1 MEQYDG
7 STSNWDGSEEQAR
20 EHYDFNPKMAEAF
33 GSFENYM
40 AYLQEAQA
48 ARAETVAANTQ
59 AFAEDPQAQE
69 IADAGGLMQWYGSQ
83 VAAGNDPGAMEG
95 SALASAQ
102 SSWDEVSKSLWEKY
116 TTGSVSQD
124 SYEDENGDKYHW
136 NGTSFTRYE
145 QGSDEGWDIA
155 TGLMQG
161 VALGAIGGGIAGA
174 AGLTGGAAGA
184 AQGAIGA
191 TLGGAINGDID
202 PKSIL
207 ISTAMGGLNPGGS
220 VSNALGVNPNSFGG
234 GFIGGSINSAVGDG
248 LRTGEFDA
256 GSILQAGLLQGG
268 TNSLVNAWN
277 AVNNNDID
285 SLMQQEAAKHKADYR
300 AATGSYEGYV
310 PLTQDQL
317 YTIASQNPMLDKTN
331 FGALIGEGG
340 LLPFIPEMDVSG
352 LSNFTDNVFGY
363 TANTALFNGP
373 DGQTLTAGEMLQAG
387 QDPQAVWES
396 TYFNGPDIN
405 GYSFQQNAPG
415 SDPNSL
421 FNQITEWA
429 GNTELGQAVNTG
441 LDIAA
446 SAQFKEKYG
455 FFAEDNP
462 ALAAQVVAYG
472 DLVENYTYAD
482 NPRGDSEMYGVTYD
496 NGNYTQGLSTIF
508 DSVTGLP
515 SAITV
520 PQSTVDATNEA
531 GDAAR
536 DNVLNNNGAIINYG
550 GDLSTL
556 PGAGAG
562 EAFWQEFLANF
573 DNNSVDNSVSEEI
586 TDASVVDNVTE
597 ESVVDD
603 TTEEVTNEVTNEV
616 TEEVTNEVA
625 NNTQQLPSNPDYRRD
640 QITQLLGGTMES
652 IPQQLP
658 SNSTESIPEQLP
670 SNSDYR
676 LNQIIDLL
684 GSSASTPEL
693 GGNTQTTPEQLPPDS
708 TTPLP
713 GLDPVRNPNNGVN
726 PEWGDLYK
734 YKKLEKWKRARDRQ
748 YAGIAGLLQ
757 NEGSPM
763 NSTKRKY
770 TQRQKSDMG
779 LLS

>member
-1 MEQYDG
+1 MSAYDG
-7 STSNWDGSEEQAR
+7 STPNWDGSEEQAR
-20 EHYDFNPKMAEAF
+20 EHYDWNPKMAEAF
-33 GSFENYM
+33 GSFENYL

-48 ARAETVAANTQ
+48 ARAELVAANTQ

-69 IADAGGLMQWYGSQ
+69 IANAGGLMQWYGSQ
-83 VAAGNDPGAMEG
+83 VAAGNNPGAMEG
-95 SALASAQ
+95 SALESAQ
-102 SSWDEVSKSLWEKY
+102 NSWDELSKSLWEKY
-116 TTGSVSQD
+116 TTGNVSQD
-124 SYEDENGDKYHW
+124 SYVDEKGDKYNW

-145 QGSDEGWDIA
+145 HGPDEGSDILV
-155 TGLMQG
+155 GLMQG

-207 ISTAMGGLNPGGS
+207 ISAAMGGLNPGGTLT
-220 VSNALGVNPNSFGG
+220 NELGMNPESFGG
-234 GFIGGSINSAVGDG
+234 GFVGGAVNSAIGDG

-256 GSILQAGLLQGG
+256 GSVLQAGLLQGG

-300 AATGSYEGYV
+300 AATGSLDGYV

-352 LSNFTDNVFGY
+352 LAGLTDKVFGFDAG
-363 TANTALFNGP
+363 TQIFTGPNGE
-373 DGQTLTAGEMLQAG
+373 TLTAGQVMQAG
-387 QDPQAVWES
+387 QDPQAIYES
-396 TYFNGPDIN
+396 TNFGGPAVN
-405 GYSFQQNAPG
+405 GYSYQGYTVTNE
-415 SDPNSL
+415 DSL

-441 LDIAA
+441 LDIAT

-482 NPRGDSEMYGVTYD
+482 NPRGNSEMYGTTYD
-496 NGNYTQGLSTIF
+496 NGNYTQGLDVIF
-508 DSVTGLP
+508 DPILGLP

-520 PQSTVDATNEA
+520 PQATVDATNEA

-536 DNVLNNNGAIINYG
+536 DAVLNNNGAIINYG
-550 GDLSTL
+550 ETTADLPTL
-556 PGAGAG
+556 PGVGAG
-562 EAFWQEFLANF
+562 EAFWEQFLANF
-573 DNNSVDNSVSEEI
+573 DNNSVDNSVGEEI

-597 ESVVDD
+597 ESV
-603 TTEEVTNEVTNEV
+603 TENVTEEV

-625 NNTQQLPSNPDYRRD
+625 NNTQQLPSNPDYRRN
-640 QITQLLGGTMES
+640 QVIELLGNT
-652 IPQQLP
+652 I
-658 SNSTESIPEQLP
+658 NSIPELT
-670 SNSDYR
+670 
-676 LNQIIDLL
+676 
-684 GSSASTPEL
+684 AST
-693 GGNTQTTPEQLPPDS
+693 TTEEQLPPNS
-708 TTPLP
+708 TPTLP
-713 GLDPVRNPNNGVN
+713 GIDPVRNPNNGVN

-734 YKKLEKWKRARDRQ
+734 YKKLEKWKKARDRQ

-757 NEGSPM
+757 NQSSPM
-763 NSTKRKY
+763 NGTKRKY